1 MDDMT
6 TDTSPARRETSPS
19 TSATSTT
26 STTSTSQTWTWSPTR
41 LIADSAYLLVGF
53 PLYLAAFIPIVVLL
67 AVGGATMILAVGVPV
82 VIAGLALARGT
93 AAVER
98 ALQRSL
104 LGARL
109 PEPVV
114 VAHPRDPGVVGQVT
128 SLFRDRQR
136 WGDAVFSL
144 LAWAPTCVFWSVAL
158 SWWVTILAGLSYPA
172 WQRYLPEDQLGDGM
186 ATWLNL
192 PDEYWAHAL
201 CNVALGLML
210 LALAPIAMR
219 GLARAQ
225 AGVNGWLLEAP
236 TRTLRLEQAHR
247 RQLAD
252 TREGELGSLQRLER
266 DIHDGAQQRLVR
278 LQMDLARAERQ
289 WDRAPE
295 AARGLLASATEQAH
309 VALDDLRAATRGIA
323 PPVLLDRGL
332 AAALEELAGRAA
344 IPTRL
349 SVDVPRVNLGY
360 ETALYFCV
368 TEALANAAKHASA
381 TRVDV
386 RVHVDGP
393 WVVAEVE
400 DDGVGGAHLGKGTGL
415 AGLDRRLAGLGGHL
429 TVTSPQGG
437 PTVIRA
443 EVPCVS

>member
-82 VIAGLALARGT
+82 VIAGLVLAQGT

-219 GLARAQ
+219 GLSRAQ

-332 AAALEELAGRAA
+332 AAALGRSSPAA
-344 IPTRL
+344 PPSPPASAWTCRG
-349 SVDVPRVNLGY
+349 S
-360 ETALYFCV
+360 T
-368 TEALANAAKHASA
+368 SA
-381 TRVDV
+381 TRPRSTSASPRPSPTPRSTRAPPASTSASTWTAPGSWRRSRTTASGV
-386 RVHVDGP
+386 RTSARAP
-393 WVVAEVE
+393 ASRAWT
-400 DDGVGGAHLGKGTGL
+400 GAW
-415 AGLDRRLAGLGGHL
+415 
-429 TVTSPQGG
+429 Q
-437 PTVIRA
+437 
-443 EVPCVS
+443 VSGAT